1 MSQQASVTLNTVA
14 YSPAGVENNVATWI
28 NRASSFYKG
37 FKTLTQKFLDPSS
50 GGTQTKMTFSLDI
63 PVVATADGANYRAG
77 DLLRV
82 NSAVVSVWVN
92 GNSTSAERTDLQLS
106 LKDLMSSAMFTS
118 AVINLDPAF
127 G

>member
-1 MSQQASVTLNTVA
+1 MSQQAAVTLNTVA

-28 NRASSFYKG
+28 NRAASFYKG
-37 FKTLTQKFLDPSS
+37 FKTLTQKFLDPSN

-63 PVVATADGANYRAG
+63 PVVATVDGANYRAG

-82 NSAVVSVWVN
+82 NSAVVSIWVN

-106 LKDLMSSAMFTS
+106 LKDLVDTTMFKN